1 MRNREEIYNEVIQN
15 HSELQHKYEGDKLQD
30 EINKIVDEIWE
41 DEYMNSPLTYNQLE
55 EWDKDD
61 LINCILSYQ
70 EEYGK

>member
-1 MRNREEIYNEVIQN
+1 MRNREEIYTEVIQN
-15 HSELQHKYEGDKLQD
+15 HSELQYKYKGDKLQD

-70 EEYGK
+70 EQYGK

>member
-1 MRNREEIYNEVIQN
+1 MRSREEIYNEVIQT
-15 HSELQHKYEGDKLQD
+15 HSELQYKYEGDKLQN

-41 DEYMNSPLTYNQLE
+41 DEYINSPLTYNQLE

-70 EEYGK
+70 EEYSK

>member
-41 DEYMNSPLTYNQLE
+41 DEYMNSPLTYDQLE

-61 LINCILSYQ
+61 LINCILSFQ
-70 EEYGK
+70 EQYEK

>member
-1 MRNREEIYNEVIQN
+1 MRNREEIYNEVIQT
-15 HSELQHKYEGDKLQD
+15 HSELQYKYEGDKLQD

-41 DEYMNSPLTYNQLE
+41 DEYINSPLTYNQLE

>member
-41 DEYMNSPLTYNQLE
+41 DEYINSPLTYNQLE

>member
-1 MRNREEIYNEVIQN
+1 MRDREEIYNEVIQN
-15 HSELQHKYEGDKLQD
+15 HSELQYKYEGDKLQD

-41 DEYMNSPLTYNQLE
+41 DEYINSPLTYNQLE

>member
-1 MRNREEIYNEVIQN
+1 MRSREEIYNEVIQT
-15 HSELQHKYEGDKLQD
+15 HSELQYTYEGNKLQD

-41 DEYMNSPLTYNQLE
+41 DEYINSPLTYNQLE

>member
-1 MRNREEIYNEVIQN
+1 MRNREEIYNEVIQT
-15 HSELQHKYEGDKLQD
+15 HSELQYKYEGDKLQN

-41 DEYMNSPLTYNQLE
+41 DEYINSPLTYNQLE

>member
-1 MRNREEIYNEVIQN
+1 MRDREEIYNEVIQN
-15 HSELQHKYEGDKLQD
+15 HSELQHKYEGDKLQN

-41 DEYMNSPLTYNQLE
+41 DEYMNSPLTYDQLE

-70 EEYGK
+70 ENENK